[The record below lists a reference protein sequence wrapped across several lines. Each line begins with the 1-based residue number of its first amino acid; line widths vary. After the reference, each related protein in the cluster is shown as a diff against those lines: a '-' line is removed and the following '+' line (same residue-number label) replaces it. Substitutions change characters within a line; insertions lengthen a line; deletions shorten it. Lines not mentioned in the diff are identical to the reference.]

1 MIKSQQSGTTKRN
14 YKMDVNIIS
23 GKAYWASLA
32 QPNTTFE
39 PVWCVDVCLDEDTK
53 KKVESL
59 GVVIQNK
66 GDDRGDFVKIKRKV
80 HKKDG
85 SERPSPVI
93 KDSQNNTW
101 DGSLVGNGSLVN
113 VKFSTYDWT
122 YAGKSGV
129 ATDLMGVQVVD
140 LISYG
145 GDGSNFD
152 AVDGGYTVASQD
164 KEGEEV
170 PF

>member
-1 MIKSQQSGTTKRN
+1 
-14 YKMDVNIIS
+14 MDVNIIS
-23 GKAYWASLA
+23 GKAYWASITS
-32 QPNTTFE
+32 PNTTYE
-39 PVWCVDVCLDEDTK
+39 PVWSVDVCLDKDSK
-53 KKVESL
+53 KKIESL
-59 GVVIQNK
+59 GLAVQNK

-80 HKKDG
+80 NKKDG
-85 SERPSPVI
+85 NPRQSPVI
-93 KDSQNNTW
+93 KDSQNNDW
-101 DGSLVGNGSLVN
+101 DGSLIGNGSLVN

-140 LISYG
+140 LVPYG

-152 AVDGGYTVASQD
+152 AVDGGYTVPASSQ
-164 KEGEEV
+164 EGEEV